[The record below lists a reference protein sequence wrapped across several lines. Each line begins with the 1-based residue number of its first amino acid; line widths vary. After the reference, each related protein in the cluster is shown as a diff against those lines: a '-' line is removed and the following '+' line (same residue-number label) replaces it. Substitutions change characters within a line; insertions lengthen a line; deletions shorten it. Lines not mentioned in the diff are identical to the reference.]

1 MASRRDEVNREL
13 KEYIAAR
20 NKSSGFSGIF
30 KFKSKPKIGPS
41 SYAGHS
47 KEENVAEFVG
57 QEYSEK
63 KGWLKK
69 AFSGV
74 FGEGKKEGMLE
85 NNAYGEETLKNAL
98 GEEDTARDMK
108 ELARISLAAIKK
120 LPPNEIHQFRG
131 GEDFATLK
139 RILKKHG
146 LIRQDGP

>member
-1 MASRRDEVNREL
+1 MASRRDEVNRAL

-20 NKSSGFSGIF
+20 KKSSGFSGIF
-30 KFKSKPKIGPS
+30 KFSSKPKMEPS
-41 SYAGHS
+41 AYAGHS
-47 KEENVAEFVG
+47 KDENVAEFVE

-74 FGEGKKEGMLE
+74 FGEGKKEEMMK
-85 NNAYGEETLKNAL
+85 NNVYEEEAIKDAL
-98 GEEDTARDMK
+98 GKEDTARDMK

-131 GEDFATLK
+131 SEDFATLK

-146 LIRQDGP
+146 LIRQDEP